1 MKKLILF
8 TMILVLLLSITAC
21 DLPGADNSDSSDPT
35 GSSVTSDPTGN
46 SDPSEPSEPSEP
58 SVPSEPS
65 EPTEITEPH
74 EHAYNLTKTTNP
86 KCEQKGENTYTCK
99 CGDSYTEEIAAT
111 GHTWK
116 DWVTDIEPT
125 FTTTGTA
132 KRGCKNC
139 TEKETKQLEKST
151 IEQEMQRLAGLVDC
165 LPEFQSVDQLSG
177 GLIFDWACNGAG
189 YISSEWSEETYLVT
203 RIYSLDALNAFTTTY
218 MGKTFDFLYL
228 LEYNDYMTYDEENNQ
243 LILTL
248 GAAGGGYEMCY
259 DSYEKID
266 DTHYKLRYYAADY
279 DGSVAN
285 YGNVNLLLTET
296 GFIFE
301 SHAEEH

>member
-21 DLPGADNSDSSDPT
+21 DLPGADNSDSTDPT

-46 SDPSEPSEPSEP
+46 SDPSEPSEPS
-58 SVPSEPS
+58 VPLEPS

-74 EHAYNLTKTTNP
+74 EHVYNLTKTTNP

-177 GLIFDWACNGAG
+177 GTIFDWVCSGAG
-189 YISSEWSEETYLVT
+189 YVSSEWSPETCLVT
-203 RIYSLDALNAFTTTY
+203 QVYSLDAFDVFTTAHL
-218 MGKTFDFLYL
+218 GKTFDFLYL
-228 LEYNDYMTYDEENNQ
+228 LEFNDYMTYDEASNQ
-243 LILTL
+243 LTL
-248 GAAGGGYEMCY
+248 VIGAYGGGYIMTM
-259 DSYEKID
+259 DSYEKVD
-266 DTHYKLRYYAADY
+266 DTHYKLRYFASDY
-279 DGSVAN
+279 DMVPIY
-285 YGNVNLLLTET
+285 YGNVYLVLTEN
-296 GFIFE
+296 GFMLE
-301 SHAEEH
+301 SHAREN